1 MMIDRNHCIKY
12 LNRIQMDIEFLEI
25 PVIFHA
31 ILVKIFTF
39 EQEK

>member
-1 MMIDRNHCIKY
+1 LIGATV
-12 LNRIQMDIEFLEI
+12 LNDLNSIQMDMEFLEI